1 MNQLSSSRSSDQR
14 LSPLLRALLLFDRA
28 LGLIERTIVA
38 GSILLMAFLV
48 SAHVVGNIV
57 FGQGIT
63 GTYEITEMLIV
74 IITFVG
80 VGYAARHARHISMSA
95 FYEQLSGQR
104 RKALLVLIC
113 LGTAVLMFYFSYKS
127 IEYVATI
134 HDRGRTSASLQMPLW
149 IIYLALPAGFALA
162 GIQYV
167 LTIIR
172 NLTSPGIW
180 RSLTEQEDYS
190 DVPVAGSAAE
200 GASTTRDR

>member
-1 MNQLSSSRSSDQR
+1 MSQTSSLKSDDQPSSA
-14 LSPLLRALLLFDRA
+14 LLRALLMLDRG
-28 LGLIERTIVA
+28 LGLIEKTIVA
-38 GSILLMAFLV
+38 GSILVMALLM

-57 FGQGIT
+57 LGQGIT
-63 GTYEITEMLIV
+63 GTYEMTEMLIV

-113 LGTAVLMFYFSYKS
+113 LGTALLMFYFSYKS
-127 IEYVATI
+127 IEYVITI

-149 IIYLALPAGFALA
+149 IVYLALPIGFALA

-167 LTIIR
+167 LTLIR
-172 NLTSPGIW
+172 NLTTPGIW
-180 RSLTEQEDYS
+180 RSLTEREDYDDAPLPDS
-190 DVPVAGSAAE
+190 ENEEAD
-200 GASTTRDR
+200 TTRD

>member
-1 MNQLSSSRSSDQR
+1 MSQTSSSQDGDGR
-14 LSPLLRALLLFDRA
+14 PNALLRALLLFDRM
-28 LGLIERTIVA
+28 LGLIERLIVA
-38 GSILLMAFLV
+38 GSILAMAFLM

-57 FGQGIT
+57 FGQGIA

-95 FYEQLSGQR
+95 IYDQLGGR
-104 RKALLVLIC
+104 ARKALLIVIC

-127 IEYVATI
+127 VEYVMAI
-134 HDRGRTSASLQMPLW
+134 HDRGRTSASLQIPLW
-149 IIYLALPAGFALA
+149 IIYLALPIGFALA

-172 NLTSPGIW
+172 NLTSDGIW
-180 RSLTEQEDYS
+180 RSLTEQESYN
-190 DVPVAGSAAE
+190 DVPLEGSVGE
-200 GASTTRDR
+200 TASAPRDQ

>member
-1 MNQLSSSRSSDQR
+1 MGRTSASRGEDHPSSA
-14 LSPLLRALLLFDRA
+14 LLRVLLQLDRG
-28 LGLIERTIVA
+28 LGLIERIIVA
-38 GSILLMAFLV
+38 GSILVMALLM

-63 GTYEITEMLIV
+63 GTYEMTEMLIV
-74 IITFVG
+74 IITFAG

-104 RKALLVLIC
+104 RKALLMLIC
-113 LGTAVLMFYFSYKS
+113 LGTALLMFYFSYKS
-127 IEYVATI
+127 IEYVITI

-149 IIYLALPAGFALA
+149 IVYLALPIGFALA

-167 LTIIR
+167 LTLVR

-180 RSLTEQEDYS
+180 RSLTEREDYNEAPLPDS
-190 DVPVAGSAAE
+190 DAKSADTA
-200 GASTTRDR
+200 RD

>member
-1 MNQLSSSRSSDQR
+1 MSQTSSLKSDDQP
-14 LSPLLRALLLFDRA
+14 SNALLRALLMLDRG
-28 LGLIERTIVA
+28 LGLIEKTIVA
-38 GSILLMAFLV
+38 GSILVMALLM

-57 FGQGIT
+57 LGQGIT
-63 GTYEITEMLIV
+63 GTYEMTEMLIV

-113 LGTAVLMFYFSYKS
+113 LGTALLMFYFSYKS
-127 IEYVATI
+127 IEYVITI

-149 IIYLALPAGFALA
+149 IVYLALPIGFALA

-167 LTIIR
+167 LTLIR
-172 NLTSPGIW
+172 NLTTPGIW
-180 RSLTEQEDYS
+180 RSLTEKEDYDDAPLPDS
-190 DVPVAGSAAE
+190 ENEETDA
-200 GASTTRDR
+200 TRD

>member
-1 MNQLSSSRSSDQR
+1 MSRISSSHRDDQPSSA
-14 LSPLLRALLLFDRA
+14 LLRVLLRLDRG

-38 GSILLMAFLV
+38 GSILVMALLM
-48 SAHVVGNIV
+48 SAHVVGNIAL
-57 FGQGIT
+57 GQGIA
-63 GTYEITEMLIV
+63 GTYEMTEMLIV

-113 LGTAVLMFYFSYKS
+113 LGTALLMFYFSYKS
-127 IEYVATI
+127 IDYVVTL

-149 IIYLALPAGFALA
+149 IVYLALPIGFALA

-167 LTIIR
+167 LTVIR

-180 RSLTEQEDYS
+180 RSLTEQENYS
-190 DVPVAGSAAE
+190 DAPLSDNDAGRT
-200 GASTTRDR
+200 STPDDR